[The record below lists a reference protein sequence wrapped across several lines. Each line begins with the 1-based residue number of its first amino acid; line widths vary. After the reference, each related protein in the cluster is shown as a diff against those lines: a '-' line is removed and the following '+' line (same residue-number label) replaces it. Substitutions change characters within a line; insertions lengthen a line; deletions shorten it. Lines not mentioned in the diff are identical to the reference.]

1 MPQKNDR
8 RVRKTRSLLRQALV
22 RLMNE
27 KSIQEITVTQLCE
40 ACDINRGTFYLHY
53 TDVYDLLSRIEEEM
67 LTDFENV
74 LGKLVPEEIVGQQ
87 SPSPAM
93 CRLFE
98 FLADNADMCKVLLCN
113 NGDMAFV
120 EKVTGIVEA
129 RIMNKWS
136 TQFERAGYADKE
148 YVFAFIV
155 SGCMGMLQYWL
166 ENDMP
171 LSPLEMAGMME
182 SILVRGLTALQ

>member
-74 LGKLVPEEIVGQQ
+74 LGKLVPE
-87 SPSPAM
+87 
-93 CRLFE
+93 
-98 FLADNADMCKVLLCN
+98 
-113 NGDMAFV
+113 
-120 EKVTGIVEA
+120 
-129 RIMNKWS
+129 
-136 TQFERAGYADKE
+136 
-148 YVFAFIV
+148 
-155 SGCMGMLQYWL
+155 
-166 ENDMP
+166 
-171 LSPLEMAGMME
+171 
-182 SILVRGLTALQ
+182 

>member
-113 NGDMAFV
+113 NGDKMC
-120 EKVTGIVEA
+120 I
-129 RIMNKWS
+129 RDSSSWS
-136 TQFERAGYADKE
+136 
-148 YVFAFIV
+148 
-155 SGCMGMLQYWL
+155 
-166 ENDMP
+166 
-171 LSPLEMAGMME
+171 
-182 SILVRGLTALQ
+182 

>member
-120 EKVTGIVEA
+120 EKVKGIVEA

-136 TQFERAGYADKE
+136 TQFECAGYADKE

>member
-1 MPQKNDR
+1 MCIPHAAERIHGVGAGKLAFTAQFFHQR
-8 RVRKTRSLLRQALV
+8 IQRV
-22 RLMNE
+22 
-27 KSIQEITVTQLCE
+27 
-40 ACDINRGTFYLHY
+40 
-53 TDVYDLLSRIEEEM
+53 
-67 LTDFENV
+67 V
-74 LGKLVPEEIVGQQ
+74 LGVVGVDIGE
-87 SPSPAM
+87 M
-93 CRLFE
+93 CIR
-98 FLADNADMCKVLLCN
+98 DSNADMCKVLLCN

-120 EKVTGIVEA
+120 EKVKGIVEA

-182 SILVRGLTALQ
+182 SLSLIHISPVPPARTPAHTTRPALCCRLHSKRGPRWQIPPGYCAMQLPQPM

>member
-113 NGDMAFV
+113 NGDIAFV
-120 EKVTGIVEA
+120 EKVKGIVEA

-136 TQFERAGYADKE
+136 TQFECAGYADKE